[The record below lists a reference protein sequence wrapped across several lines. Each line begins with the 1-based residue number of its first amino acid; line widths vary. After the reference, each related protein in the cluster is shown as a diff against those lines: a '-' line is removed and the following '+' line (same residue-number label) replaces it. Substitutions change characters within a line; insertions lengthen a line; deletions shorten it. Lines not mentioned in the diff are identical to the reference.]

1 MLTVVVGMVP
11 VDFDND
17 VADAD
22 DDEEDEDEL
31 EDVDED
37 DEPEDESDEL
47 DELEDDDG
55 DLATLFLSTLASPST
70 SADMK
75 ASLPRPMS
83 DSTFCLFNFFSPA
96 SQTTEIE
103 ADADRFR
110 AEVSALRRTLPI
122 SFSD

>member
-1 MLTVVVGMVP
+1 MTVVVGIVP

-55 DLATLFLSTLASPST
+55 DLATLFLSTLAFPST
-70 SADMK
+70 SADLK

-83 DSTFCLFNFFSPA
+83 DSTFCLFAFFSTGPP
-96 SQTTEIE
+96 TTETE

-110 AEVSALRRTLPI
+110 AEVSAFKRTLPI